1 MVTKKFPY
9 DERTFETRLHFIYE
23 LFSNKFTQD
32 QIMANCIKYKL
43 DKSLQAYIKEIH
55 KSLWALD
62 NEDPIAILRRID

>member
-1 MVTKKFPY
+1 MATKKFPY
-9 DERTFETRLHFIYE
+9 NERTFETRLHFIYG

-55 KSLWALD
+55 KSL
-62 NEDPIAILRRID
+62 